1 MGGCHQRTADEIRKM
16 MTKLLCSD
24 TNEAA
29 MSEPE
34 FKLPNPPIVEA
45 VLDIDYDMR
54 PGLKVAELEPA
65 VRERFKD
72 GYPKF
77 RTQFLQEHEIKA
89 TPNAPPKMSVRHEVQ
104 ALQCLKEDEKQL
116 VQVRA
121 QGYSFNRLAP
131 YSSLDD
137 YLPEIEQTWRQFVE
151 IAAPVKIRAVRLR
164 YINRILVPLQNG
176 KVELNDYLKTG
187 PRLPDEDNMTFL
199 GFLIQNAAVE
209 NATQHQVNT
218 VLTSQGRVGEKL
230 AIIFD
235 NCVTSVVPAAP
246 DDWAWILGKIHA
258 LRVLKNQV
266 FRNSLTEKCLSLFQ
280 H

>member
-1 MGGCHQRTADEIRKM
+1 M
-16 MTKLLCSD
+16 MTELLRPD
-24 TNEAA
+24 TTEAA

-45 VLDIDYDMR
+45 VLDIDCDMR
-54 PGLKVAELEPA
+54 PGLKLAELEPT
-65 VRERFKD
+65 VRERFKI

-77 RTQFLQEHEIKA
+77 RAQFLHEHKIEAIL
-89 TPNAPPKMSVRHEVQ
+89 NEPPKMSVRHDVQ

-137 YLPEIEQTWRQFVE
+137 YLPEIELTWRQFVE
-151 IAAPVKIRAVRLR
+151 IAVPVQIRAVRLR
-164 YINRILVPLQNG
+164 YINRILIPLQNG
-176 KVELNDYLKTG
+176 KVELDDYLKTG
-187 PRLPDEDNMTFL
+187 PRLPDEVNMTML
-199 GFLIQNAAVE
+199 SFLIQNAAVE
-209 NATQHQVNT
+209 KVTGHQVNT
-218 VLTSQGRVGEKL
+218 VLTSQGLEDKNL

-235 NCVTSVVPAAP
+235 NCVASSGAAEP
-246 DDWAWILGKIHA
+246 EDWAWILGKIRA
-258 LRVLKNQV
+258 LRALKNRV
-266 FRNSLTEKCLSLFQ
+266 FKETLTETCLSLFQ